1 LKSGTLDKLSS
12 LNDKAGVFARF
23 GHVLLIIALLGA
35 TGAHWA
41 VMQSVAWAT
50 MLADNSH
57 TASLSQALEKTFD
70 GKHPC
75 ALCKQIS
82 RAKQSERKSDF
93 QSDLKK
99 LEFLNDR
106 PAFWLRPPGHFDL
119 LPESNILV
127 AGLVQQPPVP
137 PPRSLPG

>member
-1 LKSGTLDKLSS
+1 MLDKFFS

-50 MLADNSH
+50 MLADNAH
-57 TASLSQALEKTFD
+57 TASLTQALEKTFD

-82 RAKQSERKSDF
+82 RGKQSERKSDF

-99 LEFLNDR
+99 LEFLND
-106 PAFWLRPPGHFDL
+106 PLAFWLRSPEHFDL
-119 LPESNILV
+119 LPESNIPA
-127 AGLVQQPPVP
+127 AGLMEQPPVP
-137 PPRSLPG
+137 PPRNLPG